1 MAKQLSHFVS
11 ASDFASLSPTCLQH
25 LFRRVQRKAHLN
37 HLVNN
42 IATDFPLWCFICT
55 LGVTVTFN
63 QTEPECNFPPASP
76 VVWAQLEATVPW
88 QLPFQ

>member
-1 MAKQLSHFVS
+1 MAKQLSHFAS
-11 ASDFASLSPTCLQH
+11 ASDLAPLPPMSLQH
-25 LFRRVQRKAHLN
+25 LFSGVKRKAHLN

-42 IATDFPLWCFICT
+42 IATNFPLLCFVCT
-55 LGVTVTFN
+55 LGVKVTFN

-76 VVWAQLEATVPW
+76 VVWAQLGATVPW